1 MAFQVIKILKLA
13 CVLVCLVLFCLLMAD
28 IFDKFSKK
36 MTNIGVIVEE
46 SDKDEKDLPCLTLC
60 PWKAFRNRGFH
71 FKSEDFY
78 KNVFNQSEIFFY
90 LNNSLYTVEEIN
102 NIFLGRCFMVCFRK
116 PIKKMFSNF
125 IAFRQQDLKGNS
137 FSSV

>member
-13 CVLVCLVLFCLLMAD
+13 CVLVCLVLFCLLMVD

-78 KNVFNQSEIFFY
+78 KNVFNQSEIFFN
-90 LNNSLYTVEEIN
+90 LNDSLYTVEEIH
-102 NIFLGRCFMVCFRK
+102 NIFLGRCFMVCFRE
-116 PIKKMFSNF
+116 PIKKMFSHY
-125 IAFRQQDLKGNS
+125 IMLRQQDLKGNS

>member
-46 SDKDEKDLPCLTLC
+46 SDKDEKDLPCFTLC

-71 FKSEDFY
+71 FKLEEFH
-78 KNVFNQSEIFFY
+78 KNVYNQSEIFFA
-90 LNNSLYTVEEIN
+90 LNYSLCTVEEIH
-102 NIFLGRCFMVCFRK
+102 NIFLGRCFMVCFQK
-116 PIKKMFSNF
+116 PIKKMSSNF